1 MKNLLSFILVF
12 SCFSVAEAQAL
23 KKKKID
29 PDVEKKIREAVGYN
43 FDACNREDIDDVMD
57 SCADAMPDR
66 DKFRRETLKV
76 FAEKDIHYSLGSLEV
91 LEVRHPFAL
100 VKMVQISHTLDRDSD
115 SKDDINYRNQT
126 GLVTQESAVEYL
138 NTLKCENETWK
149 LLLIVS
155 EMKPVKPVK
164 AKSEEETEIN
174 CANGRCRPTPF
185 NLEDARRQHNFKPPQ
200 R

>member
-1 MKNLLSFILVF
+1 MKNLLCFILVF
-12 SCFSVAEAQAL
+12 FSFFSVAEAQSL
-23 KKKKID
+23 KKKKIN
-29 PDVEKKIREAVGYN
+29 PNVEEKIRKAISYN
-43 FDACNREDIDDVMD
+43 FDACNRKDIDDVMD

-91 LEVRHPFAL
+91 LEVNHPFAL
-100 VKMVQISHTLDRDSD
+100 VKMVQISHTLDRESD
-115 SKDDINYRNQT
+115 DKDDTNYRNQT

-138 NTLKCENETWK
+138 NTLKCENGTWK
-149 LLLIVS
+149 LLVIVS
-155 EMKPVKPVK
+155 DMKPVKTEVEEK
-164 AKSEEETEIN
+164 AAENN

-185 NLEDARRQHNFKPPQ
+185 NLEDARRKHNFKPPQ